1 VRKRGGRKR
10 ALGTRAPMAV
20 PQDRN
25 LRWSLDFVADTLVS
39 GRRFRI
45 LTLVD
50 DFTRECL
57 TLVVDTS
64 LTGLR
69 VARELDRI
77 AELRGYPGMVVSDN
91 GTELTSNAIL
101 AWQQER
107 DVEWHYIAPGKPM
120 QNGFVESFNG
130 RLRDECL
137 NEHLFT
143 NIKQAREII
152 EEWRIDYNRAS
163 EHPSCY
169 VIEEKR
175 LCWPGCDPAGYLGFC
190 RARSAIDWA
199 ADVVSAARATIHG
212 PSGRG
217 WIASISPASA
227 ASRSVLGAIC
237 RSFAALLRLSHG
249 SIPSSA
255 GLNTGMR

>member
-1 VRKRGGRKR
+1 MRKRGGRKR
-10 ALGTRAPMAV
+10 ALGTRAPMAI

-57 TLVVDTS
+57 GLVVDTS

-77 AELRGYPGMVVSDN
+77 AELRGYPGMIVSDN

-101 AWQQER
+101 AWQQQR
-107 DVEWHYIAPGKPM
+107 GVEWHYIAPGKPM

-130 RLRDECL
+130 TPARRVPQRAPVRQSQRGARDHRRMEDRLQHQPTALEPQRAHTNRVRSTPRPGAKLEQTL
-137 NEHLFT
+137 LMNEGKLGSSVINNLILYLRQSINITLYKIVHGLEDLRWLRHIGQYNIPKSLFY
-143 NIKQAREII
+143 I
-152 EEWRIDYNRAS
+152 
-163 EHPSCY
+163 
-169 VIEEKR
+169 
-175 LCWPGCDPAGYLGFC
+175 
-190 RARSAIDWA
+190 
-199 ADVVSAARATIHG
+199 
-212 PSGRG
+212 
-217 WIASISPASA
+217 
-227 ASRSVLGAIC
+227 
-237 RSFAALLRLSHG
+237 G
-249 SIPSSA
+249 ST
-255 GLNTGMR
+255 L